1 MYKTNKNY
9 AQGYIPQLDKPFE
22 DERCFDLEDVFKKQ
36 KADRFLKNPQ
46 KYIQKT
52 EVINFGII
60 HEEIKATAL
69 TRERV
74 EKLKKR
80 AETVLAD
87 DFKHYNIE
95 NKLRGF
101 EGILKAKK
109 KDRMLDAE
117 TKNSMKEFLLEHKPN
132 SRCNCCFCS

>member
-9 AQGYIPQLDKPFE
+9 AHGYIPQLDEPFE

-60 HEEIKATAL
+60 HEEIKGTAL

-74 EKLKKR
+74 EKLKKKQKLSSL
-80 AETVLAD
+80 TIL
-87 DFKHYNIE
+87 NIT
-95 NKLRGF
+95 
-101 EGILKAKK
+101 
-109 KDRMLDAE
+109 M
-117 TKNSMKEFLLEHKPN
+117 
-132 SRCNCCFCS
+132 SRVN